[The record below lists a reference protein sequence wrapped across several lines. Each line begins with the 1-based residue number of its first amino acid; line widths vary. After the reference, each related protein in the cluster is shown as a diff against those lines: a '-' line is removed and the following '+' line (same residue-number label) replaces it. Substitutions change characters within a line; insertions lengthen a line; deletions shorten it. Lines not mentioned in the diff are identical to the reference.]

1 MTRGSRALCALY
13 TATALWLAYCTLQQ
27 ARYGQPWPAA
37 LLAVASL
44 APIIGV
50 IRETVLADE
59 RHQLAALAERHARRA
74 HPDNGQPLTAHEQ
87 AAFKRLASSINL
99 PGDPRNTA

>member
-13 TATALWLAYCTLQQ
+13 TATALWLGYCTLQQ
-27 ARYGQPWPAA
+27 AHYGQLWPAA

-59 RHQLAALAERHARRA
+59 RHQLAALAERDARPGHGR
-74 HPDNGQPLTAHEQ
+74 PLTAHEQ
-87 AAFKRLASSINL
+87 AAFNRLALAIEL
-99 PGDPRNTA
+99 PNDPRNTA